1 MQKVA
6 IYARY
11 SSDLQSDASIEDQI
25 RVCSARAKHENWQ
38 IDNTYTDHGIS
49 GASLMRPGIQMLMQ
63 DAMSGKF
70 DIVLAEGLDRLSRDQ
85 QDIAGIY
92 KRLQFAGI
100 PLHTLS
106 DGGEVSDIH
115 IGLKG
120 TMNALFLKDLA
131 AKTHRGLS
139 GRVEKGKSG
148 GGLCYGYRVVKQM
161 DSNGEAIRGDREII
175 AEEAEIIRQIYRD
188 YAAGISPK
196 KIAINLNN
204 KAIPCP
210 SGKAWGASTIYGNR
224 RRGTGIINNE
234 LYIGRLVW
242 NRQRFIKNPDT
253 GKRIAQPNPEK
264 DWIIT
269 EVPHLRIVDQDLWDS
284 VKARQ
289 KMLDK
294 EPHFWTKRRPQN
306 LFSYLLTCGC
316 CGSGMS
322 KVSADRYGC
331 SASRNKGTCSNRL
344 TIKQDNLEHT
354 ILEALQHYLMTPE
367 LVKVF
372 CEEYT
377 KHINELRKTRNAT
390 IHRYKKELVKLET
403 DKEKLIEAIINGVH
417 GSEIKAPM
425 NKIVERREQIESYLE
440 DTEEAPV
447 MLHPN
452 MSLRYQE
459 EVNALRKSLNKE
471 ETRSEAADLLRSL
484 IDKILL
490 TPKPCGKEYAIDLH
504 GDLAGILTVSAGK
517 QQKISDSDPLLQ
529 QVKMMT
535 ESGDQKIGWQDDSCT
550 DESSSEDNLSDK
562 NEMVDENE
570 KTPRI
575 SVLSK
580 KPHNPLTM
588 RQDKLVAGAGCQRYL
603 SCWSPHLISHQNH
616 HPL

>member
-1 MQKVA
+1 MQRVA

-11 SSDLQSDASIEDQI
+11 SSDLQRDASIEDQI
-25 RVCSARAKHENWQ
+25 RVCTKRVNQEGWQ
-38 IDNTYTDHGIS
+38 IVNTYTDHGIS

-63 DAMSGKF
+63 DAMAGKF
-70 DIVLAEGLDRLSRDQ
+70 DVVLAEGLDRLSRDQ

-92 KRLQFAGI
+92 KRFQFSGI
-100 PLHTLS
+100 ALHTLS

-139 GRVEKGKSG
+139 GRIQKGKSG
-148 GGLCYGYRVVKQM
+148 GGLCYGYRVIKQM

-175 AEEAEIIRQIYRD
+175 EEEAEIIRQIFRD
-188 YAAGISPK
+188 YAAGVSPK
-196 KIAINLNN
+196 KMAQNLN
-204 KAIPCP
+204 KQGIPCP

-224 RRGTGIINNE
+224 RRGTGVINNE

-242 NRQRFIKNPDT
+242 NRQRFIKDPDT
-253 GKRIAQPNPEK
+253 GKRIARPNPEK

-269 EVPHLRIVDQDLWDS
+269 EVPHLRIIDQDLWDS
-284 VKARQ
+284 AKARQ
-289 KMLDK
+289 KALDD
-294 EPHFWTKRRPQN
+294 EPQFWAKQRPQN

-377 KHINELRKTRNAT
+377 KHINELRRTRNAA
-390 IHRYKKELVKLET
+390 IDRSKKELAKLEVE
-403 DKEKLIEAIINGVH
+403 KEKLIQAIKDGVP
-417 GSEIKAPM
+417 GSEVKGPM
-425 NKIVERREQIESYLE
+425 LKIVERREQLEKFLE
-440 DTEEAPV
+440 DKEEAPV
-447 MLHPN
+447 LLHPN
-452 MSLRYQE
+452 MALRYQE
-459 EVNALRKSLNKE
+459 EVNALRVSLNQE
-471 ETRSEAADLLRSL
+471 ETRTEAAELLRSL
-484 IDKILL
+484 INKIVL
-490 TPKPCGKEYAIDLH
+490 TPKADGKEYAIDLH

-517 QQKISDSDPLLQ
+517 HKRIDESDPLLQ

-535 ESGDQKIGWQDDSCT
+535 ESGDQKIGWQDGSCS
-550 DESSSEDNLSDK
+550 DEFSSEEKMSDK
-562 NEMVDENE
+562 NDTVSEINE
-570 KTPRI
+570 KSRKSRLPGD
-575 SVLSK
+575 
-580 KPHNPLTM
+580 PHNPMIM
-588 RQDKLVAGAGCQRYL
+588 RQDKLVAGVGFEPTTFGL
-603 SCWSPHLISHQNH
+603 
-616 HPL
+616 

>member
-25 RVCSARAKHENWQ
+25 RICSARADQEGWQ
-38 IDNTYTDHGIS
+38 VINTYSDHGVS

-70 DIVLAEGLDRLSRDQ
+70 DVVLAEGLDRLSRDQ

-139 GRVEKGKSG
+139 GRIEKGKSG

-161 DSNGEAIRGDREII
+161 GSNGEAIRGDREIV
-175 AEEAEIIRQIYRD
+175 AEEAEIIRQIFRD
-188 YAAGISPK
+188 YAAGTSPK
-196 KIAINLNN
+196 KIAQNLNKQN
-204 KAIPCP
+204 VPCP

-242 NRQRFIKNPDT
+242 NRQRFIKDPDT
-253 GKRIAQPNPEK
+253 GKRIARPNPEE

-269 EVPHLRIVDQDLWDS
+269 EVPHLRIVDQDLWGS
-284 VKARQ
+284 AKARQ
-289 KMLDK
+289 KTLDD
-294 EPHFWTKRRPQN
+294 EPQFWAKQRPQN

-377 KHINELRKTRNAT
+377 KHINELRRTRNAT
-390 IHRYKKELVKLET
+390 IDRYKKELAKLAVE
-403 DKEKLIEAIINGVH
+403 KEKLIQAIKDGVP
-417 GSEIKAPM
+417 GSEVKGPM
-425 NKIVERREQIESYLE
+425 IKIVERREQLESFLA
-440 DTEEAPV
+440 DKEEAPV
-447 MLHPN
+447 LLHPN
-452 MSLRYQE
+452 MGLRYQQ
-459 EVNALRKSLNKE
+459 EVNALRESLNRK
-471 ETRSEAADLLRSL
+471 ETRSEAADLLRGL
-484 IDKILL
+484 IDKIVL
-490 TPKPCGKEYAIDLH
+490 TPKACGKEYAIDLH

-517 QQKISDSDPLLQ
+517 QQRIDESDPLLQ

-535 ESGDQKIGWQDDSCT
+535 ESGDQKNGWQDDSCT
-550 DESSSEDNLSDK
+550 GESSSGDNSSVK
-562 NEMVDENE
+562 NKMVDENDE
-570 KTPRI
+570 NPRK
-575 SVLSK
+575 SRLAGE
-580 KPHNPLTM
+580 PHNPMIM
-588 RQDKLVAGAGCQRYL
+588 RQDKLVAGAGFEPTTFGL
-603 SCWSPHLISHQNH
+603 
-616 HPL
+616 